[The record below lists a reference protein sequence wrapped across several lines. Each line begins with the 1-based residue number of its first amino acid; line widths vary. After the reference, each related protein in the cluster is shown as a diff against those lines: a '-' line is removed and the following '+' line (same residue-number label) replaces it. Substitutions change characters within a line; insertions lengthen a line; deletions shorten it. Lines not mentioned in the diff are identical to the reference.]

1 MYIYTFIYIYVHIYM
16 YIYIYTYIGHV
27 EEKEDFL
34 FHLSTYEGMFLYLLR
49 KHTNQCAATHC
60 NTRICMYMYI
70 I

>member
-1 MYIYTFIYIYVHIYM
+1 M

-34 FHLSTYEGMFLYLLR
+34 FHLSAYEGMFLYLLR
-49 KHTNQCAATHC
+49 KHTIQCAATHC